1 MKSLRFKE
9 ARKLEKQFVAC
20 KKDLVQGSLF
30 ISKSVVSVSRCDNKS
45 RINLLKAFKLIPKTW
60 KTLLLD
66 AFNSEITTFSD
77 LQNCK

>member
-20 KKDLVQGSLF
+20 KKDFVQESLF
-30 ISKSVVSVSRCDNKS
+30 ISKSVVSVSRWDNKS

-66 AFNSEITTFSD
+66 AFNSEITAFSD

>member
-20 KKDLVQGSLF
+20 KKDLVQESLF

-66 AFNSEITTFSD
+66 AFNSEITAFSD

>member
-20 KKDLVQGSLF
+20 KKDLVQESLF
-30 ISKSVVSVSRCDNKS
+30 ISKSVVSVSRWDNKS

-66 AFNSEITTFSD
+66 AFNSEITAFSD